1 MACKNFY
8 LKLCAFVYDSLIDFP
23 ASPDITFDTIT
34 TTNFLK
40 SIHKIIKVKVHLHHS
55 HVTGRNFGYAYDF
68 CNWRICEN
76 KSEIP
81 MIAHNLFGFDMFFFW
96 KVIDPLLGVQR
107 R

>member
-1 MACKNFY
+1 MCVY
-8 LKLCAFVYDSLIDFP
+8 LPFIDWF
-23 ASPDITFDTIT
+23 SSIFRYYFWY
-34 TTNFLK
+34 NYYYQFLK
-40 SIHKIIKVKVHLHHS
+40 SIHKIIKVKVHLHYS

-76 KSEIP
+76 KCEIP
-81 MIAHNLFGFDMFFFW
+81 MIAHNLFGFDMFFLW